1 MLLRK
6 KDLIL
11 LSLKIKVLGI
21 NWLVYYEV
29 KKKQISSIYKV
40 LLKMV
45 IYPIRHNS
53 KSIHKVK
60 VKTFHFKTSD
70 SFLALFLQGSTYNL
84 LNINLATNTL
94 PAKRNI
100 LTVLRS
106 PFVYKKTRE
115 QFLKKTYGIT
125 ISIFWGERNMMINDY
140 IIETIVHKLK
150 NFIAFKIELI
160 ETICK
165 N

>member
-1 MLLRK
+1 
-6 KDLIL
+6 
-11 LSLKIKVLGI
+11 
-21 NWLVYYEV
+21 
-29 KKKQISSIYKV
+29 
-40 LLKMV
+40 MV

-53 KSIHKVK
+53 KSVHKVK
-60 VKTFHFKTSD
+60 IKTFHFKTLN

-100 LTVLRS
+100 ITVLRS

-125 ISIFWGERNMMINDY
+125 ISIF
-140 IIETIVHKLK
+140 
-150 NFIAFKIELI
+150 
-160 ETICK
+160 
-165 N
+165 